1 MTKKLYKLMNWADVE
16 GIVYAEEDDPHR
28 LLGPHVRGMNTMIQF
43 FYPGAVSAV
52 IVIGKNRYAM
62 ELADEEGY
70 FAALV
75 PKAEKTDCYTVEV
88 RMQDGQIKEV
98 CDPYCFG
105 PVITKKDTEKFNH
118 GIHYNVYDILGA
130 HPMKI
135 NGISGVHFA
144 VWAPNAMR
152 VSVVGDFNGWDGRFH
167 QMRRLWARGLFELLI
182 PCAKDGDNY
191 KYDTKLEGGTP
202 FFKADP

>member
-75 PKAEKTDCYTVEV
+75 PNAEKTDSYTVEV
-88 RMQDGQIKEV
+88 RMQDRQNKEV
-98 CDPYCFG
+98 CDPY
-105 PVITKKDTEKFNH
+105 
-118 GIHYNVYDILGA
+118 
-130 HPMKI
+130 
-135 NGISGVHFA
+135 
-144 VWAPNAMR
+144 
-152 VSVVGDFNGWDGRFH
+152 
-167 QMRRLWARGLFELLI
+167 
-182 PCAKDGDNY
+182 
-191 KYDTKLEGGTP
+191 
-202 FFKADP
+202 

>member
-88 RMQDGQIKEV
+88 RMQDGQIKD
-98 CDPYCFG
+98 C
-105 PVITKKDTEKFNH
+105 
-118 GIHYNVYDILGA
+118 
-130 HPMKI
+130 
-135 NGISGVHFA
+135 
-144 VWAPNAMR
+144 
-152 VSVVGDFNGWDGRFH
+152 
-167 QMRRLWARGLFELLI
+167 LLYTS
-182 PCAKDGDNY
+182 PSPRDA
-191 KYDTKLEGGTP
+191 
-202 FFKADP
+202 

>member
-75 PKAEKTDCYTVEV
+75 PKAWKQTVIPWKYGCRTDRLRKY
-88 RMQDGQIKEV
+88 
-98 CDPYCFG
+98 
-105 PVITKKDTEKFNH
+105 VIPIVLD
-118 GIHYNVYDILGA
+118 L
-130 HPMKI
+130 
-135 NGISGVHFA
+135 
-144 VWAPNAMR
+144 
-152 VSVVGDFNGWDGRFH
+152 
-167 QMRRLWARGLFELLI
+167 
-182 PCAKDGDNY
+182 
-191 KYDTKLEGGTP
+191 
-202 FFKADP
+202 